1 MRRRLAALL
10 LVLAALFGISLSAP
24 PPAAADGIIGNGV
37 QVACVVAPGTGMVD
51 IILKVAGKG
60 DMCDKIGDAVDKKME
75 EEWDKV
81 WKSTLGAVIQS
92 GEDVAK
98 WIIRKTLTVA
108 LAGPSLDLEA
118 TGLWGGKSTLAGM
131 LTWLGL
137 VIAAAGV
144 MWQIARM
151 AVTGQAKHVGRAAVG
166 WVENIVISAIGVA
179 LFALLLAAGDA
190 LTEGLVA
197 ATFKDDASGFDRI
210 VDVMV
215 PAGVSNPIMVA
226 GIVFSLCI
234 LGFIQMIMVFLRQSA
249 IPIICLLLPVAGGGR
264 AGGDATRQWAPR
276 LITSGLVI
284 IAYKPI
290 LAVIICVGFAELGES
305 KTLAEWLRG
314 AATLVLAVVAPGPLT
329 KLFAPFGAAV
339 GGGMA
344 AGGASAALGA
354 AAQYIGG
361 SGKGES
367 SSGGG
372 QGPTSPMAHAQ
383 MVNQTMGSQNGNRG
397 EDGAPG
403 TDAQTQAARNEAGKI
418 PAQAAGESTGVGEAV
433 TTAGTAK
440 AGNAAVAGPA
450 GMAAAA
456 AIKVMDG
463 INDAAGEMGGGNQQ

>member
-10 LVLAALFGISLSAP
+10 LVLAAVFGISLSAP
-24 PPAAADGIIGNGV
+24 QPATADGIIGNGV
-37 QVACVVAPGTGMVD
+37 QVVCELTPGGNMLGA
-51 IILKVAGKG
+51 IMKIAGKG
-60 DMCDKIGDAVDKKME
+60 DLCDKIGDGVDKKVK

-81 WKSTLGAVIQS
+81 WKSTLGDVIKS

-108 LAGPSLDLEA
+108 LSGPSLDLEA
-118 TGLWGGKSTLAGM
+118 TGLFGENATLAGM
-131 LTWLGL
+131 MTWLGL

-144 MWQIARM
+144 MWQIAKM
-151 AVTGQAKHVGRAAVG
+151 AVTGQAKHAGRAAAG
-166 WVENIVISAIGVA
+166 WVENIVISALGVA

-190 LTEGLVA
+190 LTDGLVA
-197 ATFKDDASGFDRI
+197 AIFKDDASGFDRI
-210 VDVMV
+210 IDVMV
-215 PAGVSNPIMVA
+215 PAGVANPIMVA
-226 GIVFSLCI
+226 GIVFSLCV

-290 LAVIICVGFAELGES
+290 LAIIICTGFAELGES

-344 AGGASAALGA
+344 AGGASGALGA
-354 AAQYIGG
+354 AADFIGR

-367 SSGGG
+367 GGEA
-372 QGPTSPMAHAQ
+372 PTSPMAHAQ
-383 MVNQTMGSQNGNRG
+383 MVNQTMGSQNGSGG

-403 TDAQTQAARNEAGKI
+403 ADAQAQAARNDAAKI
-418 PAQAAGESTGVGEAV
+418 PAQATAESAGVGEAA
-433 TTAGTAK
+433 TTAGTA
-440 AGNAAVAGPA
+440 NATGTAAAAGPA
-450 GMAAAA
+450 GIAAVA
-456 AIKVMDG
+456 AIKVRDG
-463 INDAAGEMGGGNQQ
+463 INDMAGEMGGGNQQ